1 MVGKSRTPTQAI
13 DQLRRLKNLGRFF
26 DSSHPMMRRA
36 HVQSATAAAPQ
47 GRGSNVKVILIRH
60 GDAEADIPEGL
71 QDDARALTA
80 RARNQLPAHFQAL
93 AARIGTPD
101 VIFMSPLVR
110 AVQTATLFAQA
121 LAYAGPLKAHR
132 HLYPDGPV
140 GAIEAVLYDQRGKT
154 VVLVG
159 HQPTIG
165 VAAAHFLGMAGF
177 AKAVVP
183 GTAIGIERPD
193 QNPTVGRLLFYAA
206 PGQPVSEG

>member
-1 MVGKSRTPTQAI
+1 M
-13 DQLRRLKNLGRFF
+13 
-26 DSSHPMMRRA
+26 
-36 HVQSATAAAPQ
+36 
-47 GRGSNVKVILIRH
+47 KVILIRH

-80 RARNQLPAHFQAL
+80 RARSVLPGHFQAL
-93 AARIGTPD
+93 ASRIGTPD

-110 AVQTATLFAQA
+110 AVQTATLFAHA
-121 LAYAGPLKAHR
+121 LSYDGPLKTHR

-140 GAIEAVLYDQRGKT
+140 GAVEAVLHDLRGKT

-159 HQPTIG
+159 HQPTMG

-177 AKAVVP
+177 AKSVMP

-193 QNPTVGRLLFYAA
+193 ENPSVGRLLFYAA
-206 PGQPVSEG
+206 PGQPISDG